1 MKSSTLRGIQRFFQA
16 GPGQFI
22 PFILACVTISQLMI
36 LACPPEA
43 QGQKSAADVLI
54 AEAILALDEKRY
66 QEALE
71 VVRKAEEIF
80 PNHPETLYYKG
91 LILMAQGNLDEAI
104 VVLGQASKLA
114 PDNISITFQQGV
126 AYFSKGEY
134 DQAEPLLTRV
144 FIELPF
150 TPNVGYYV
158 GFMRYRTQ
166 DYQGALEAFKSG
178 ISKDEQILQ
187 LTHFYSGLAL
197 AILGLPQQAV
207 TELGEASRVRTVSP
221 LTGPADRLRDTLVA
235 SRETKDRFHGQ
246 IRVGGFI
253 DTNVAVVPQSTGEP
267 IIETLRSRD
276 SNAIGALTSARFDV
290 SLFGPGP
297 VEGNLS
303 YSLFQTFNIGN
314 SAFNVTNHLGALG
327 IFYKGLLGSMPFQR
341 GIQFSFDNTTLGG
354 DQFLQRYSIVLLGTL
369 VESQRHLTTVQGRLQ
384 IKEFEGADIS
394 QIVDPTV
401 RAALTADNRSGANWM
416 AGVTHIIRF
425 EGARHLIRGGVQI
438 DTDATLGNNFDYTG
452 FRFQAGGVY
461 TLLWEAVRLRY
472 DYDLYF
478 RNYDNANTRFSRTGL
493 LATGMA
499 PNVIQTVT
507 EQNHVFRVE
516 KPFPHNITAAIDL
529 QLTFSRSNIDIL
541 FNFDRQVVTGS
552 VTWAF

>member
-1 MKSSTLRGIQRFFQA
+1 MLARV
-16 GPGQFI
+16 I
-22 PFILACVTISQLMI
+22 PFVPVCTTVLQLI
-36 LACPPEA
+36 VLACPPEVRA
-43 QGQKSAADVLI
+43 QQSAADVLI

-66 QEALE
+66 PEALNI
-71 VVRKAEEIF
+71 VAQAVQIS
-80 PNHPETLYYKG
+80 PNHPEALYYKG
-91 LILMAQGNLDEAI
+91 LILMAQENLDEAI
-104 VVLGQASKLA
+104 VVLGQARALA

-126 AYFSKGEY
+126 AYFSKGDY
-134 DQAEPLLTRV
+134 DQAEPPLTRV

-150 TPNVGYYV
+150 TPNVSYYI
-158 GFMRYRTQ
+158 GFLRYRKQ
-166 DYQGALEAFKSG
+166 DYQGALEAFHSG
-178 ISKDEQILQ
+178 TSKDDRILQ

-207 TELGEASRVRTVSP
+207 AELGEARRVQTVSP

-235 SRETKDRFHGQ
+235 SRKTKNRFHGQ

-276 SNAIGALTSARFDV
+276 SNAVGALTSARFDV

-297 VEGNLS
+297 VEGTLS

-314 SAFNVTNHLGALG
+314 SGFDVTNHLGALG
-327 IFYKGLLGSMPFQR
+327 IFYKGLIGSMPFQR
-341 GIQFSFDNTTLGG
+341 GIQLSADNTTLGG
-354 DQFLQRYSIVLLGTL
+354 DQFLTRYSIALVGTL
-369 VESQRHLTTVQGRLQ
+369 VESQRHLTTFQGRLQ
-384 IKEFEGADIS
+384 MKEFEGADIS

-425 EGARHLIRGGVQI
+425 EGDRHVIRGGVQI
-438 DTDATLGNNFDYTG
+438 DTDATLGTNFDYTG
-452 FRFQAGGVY
+452 YRLQAGGAY
-461 TLLWEAVRLRY
+461 TLLWQELRLRY

-478 RNYDNANTRFSRTGL
+478 RNYDMPNTRFSRTGL
-493 LATGMA
+493 LARGMA

-516 KPFPHNITAAIDL
+516 KPFPNNITAAIDL